1 MKNQKIINRAVLF
14 FAALIFIYEAV
25 SVTGMFTPIFNHITV
40 KQNIILSQSLIFVP
54 SIIFLIINRKNAG
67 QILGRFRCNILT
79 VIILPFLVLSIEPL
93 ITLINAISMLFVEN
107 YINDL
112 STSLVANNPLYVSL
126 FFMAFLPCVIEE
138 MAYRGIILGS
148 FREGGRLKAIIAS
161 GLLFGIMH
169 MNFNQMA
176 YAIVIGIIF
185 GIVIEATGSIVST
198 MIMHFMINGLSV
210 TLSYVSSHIPAL
222 SKQLEETT
230 VTRAELITT
239 IEVYLP
245 MTVVGT
251 AFAVALIFLLAVVN
265 DRKDNLISLFH
276 REEPPYDQQTGRKI
290 RIFTPLLIAIII
302 ICLGICAYEEFVLY

>member
-1 MKNQKIINRAVLF
+1 
-14 FAALIFIYEAV
+14 
-25 SVTGMFTPIFNHITV
+25 
-40 KQNIILSQSLIFVP
+40 
-54 SIIFLIINRKNAG
+54 
-67 QILGRFRCNILT
+67 
-79 VIILPFLVLSIEPL
+79 
-93 ITLINAISMLFVEN
+93 
-107 YINDL
+107 
-112 STSLVANNPLYVSL
+112 
-126 FFMAFLPCVIEE
+126 MAFLPCVIEE